1 VNGSR
6 NLTSWLLL
14 PASALVIFG
23 IALFVTARERS
34 QASMDAMEKLAWIA
48 EVTQSEYYQ
57 EVDLDRL
64 YDSAYRGVL
73 AELDPWSVYYTKAEF
88 DELKSDTSGK
98 FIGVGIEITMEKG
111 YLEVISPIQGA
122 PAEAA
127 GVLPGDIVTHVNQQ
141 DISEWTLEKI
151 VQHIRGEP
159 GTSVTLTVQ
168 HRDSNTPE
176 DIEITRA
183 VIKILPVKD
192 THLVTPEIGYLRIT
206 RFNEN
211 TVSEFDNAY
220 RDLREQGIKALI
232 VDLRFNPGGLLN
244 QAVTLADRFVSEGLI
259 TRTAGRKA
267 DSEQEYPATAEDD
280 LPTVPMVILQNEN
293 SASASEILAAAWN
306 DHGLAEIVG
315 EPSFGKGLVQRF
327 FPLPDGSG
335 VKLTIARY
343 YTPNG
348 IQIHKVPGIKE
359 YGIKPDHEVPMDD
372 EQERHLWNYW
382 RLKHMT
388 ENGLEPPESL
398 EVPDDFTDPQMQK
411 AIERLEEKLGS

>member
-23 IALFVTARERS
+23 IALFVTSRDRPRT
-34 QASMDAMEKLAWIA
+34 SMDAMEKLAWIA

-57 EVDLDRL
+57 DVDLEQL

-73 AELDPWSVYYTKAEF
+73 NELDPWSVYYTREEF

-122 PAEAA
+122 PAESA
-127 GVLPGDIVTHVNQQ
+127 GVLPGDIITHVNDQ

-159 GTSVTLTVQ
+159 GTAVTLTVR
-168 HRDSNTPE
+168 HRDADAVE
-176 DIEITRA
+176 VIEITRA
-183 VIKILPVKD
+183 EIKILPIKD
-192 THLVTPEIGYLRIT
+192 PHLVTDEIGYLRIT

-211 TVSEFDNAY
+211 TVSEFDAAY
-220 RDLREQGIKALI
+220 SELREAGMKALI

-259 TRTAGRKA
+259 TRTAGRQP
-267 DSEQEYPATAEDD
+267 DSEQEYPATHEDD
-280 LPTVPMVILQNEN
+280 LPTVPMIVLQNEN

-335 VKLTIARY
+335 VKLTVARY

-359 YGIKPDHEVPMDD
+359 YGIKPDHDVPMDD
-372 EQERHLWNYW
+372 EQELHLWNYW

-388 ENGLEPPESL
+388 ENGLDAPDSL
-398 EVPDDFTDPQMQK
+398 EVPEDFADPQMQK
-411 AIERLEEKLGS
+411 AIERLEEKLGN